1 MPKPFNN
8 SHFFGVPRVAVVDR
22 FDCNYELWIMSLPD
36 ANPFLGIST
45 LAVMC
50 PLFQQRQS
58 KDFVSDFV
66 TFDWKKI

>member
-1 MPKPFNN
+1 
-8 SHFFGVPRVAVVDR
+8 
-22 FDCNYELWIMSLPD
+22 MSLPD
-36 ANPFLGIST
+36 AYPFLGIST

-66 TFDWKKI
+66 TFDYKKMQT